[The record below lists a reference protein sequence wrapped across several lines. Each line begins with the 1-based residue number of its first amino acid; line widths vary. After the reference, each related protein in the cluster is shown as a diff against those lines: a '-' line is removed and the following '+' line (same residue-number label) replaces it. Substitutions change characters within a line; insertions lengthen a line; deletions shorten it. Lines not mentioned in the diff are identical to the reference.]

1 MKAGAKLEKV
11 RGFDVWLRV
20 GRANLKCH
28 RVLNSL
34 LSGLDLSLA
43 QHEVLVTIRRHD
55 GLTQNELS
63 DRLLVVKS
71 NVSALIKKLE
81 SRGLV
86 RRVID
91 PADSRNK
98 RLSLTGEGHELVE
111 RSFELQNRVVEA
123 MTSVFSDDDLARIG
137 AVMGRVSDALDTLE
151 ADLRS
156 ESTDA
161 YRSAASR

>member
-1 MKAGAKLEKV
+1 MNARAKLDKV
-11 RGFDVWLRV
+11 RGFDVWLGV

-28 RVLNSL
+28 RALNNL

-43 QHEVLVTIRRHD
+43 QHEVLVTIRQHD

-86 RRVID
+86 RRVVD
-91 PADSRNK
+91 QADSRNK
-98 RLSLTGEGHELVE
+98 RLSLTDEGHELVQQ
-111 RSFELQNRVVEA
+111 SFALQNRVVEA

-137 AVMGRVSDALDTLE
+137 AVMGRVSDALDALD
-151 ADLRS
+151 ADLASGSR
-156 ESTDA
+156 DA
-161 YRSAASR
+161 

>member
-1 MKAGAKLEKV
+1 M
-11 RGFDVWLRV
+11 WLGV

-28 RVLNSL
+28 RLLNSL

-43 QHEVLVTIRRHD
+43 QHEVLVTIRQHD

-81 SRGLV
+81 SRRLV
-86 RRVID
+86 LRVTD

-98 RLSLTGEGHELVE
+98 RLSLTTDGHVLVK

-123 MTSVFSDDDLARIG
+123 MTSVFSDSDLALIG
-137 AVMGRVSDALDTLE
+137 AVMGRVSDALDELE
-151 ADLRS
+151 SDLRS
-156 ESTDA
+156 D
-161 YRSAASR
+161 SAQA